1 MGNVQIV
8 AYNENIFNIPADVNE
23 SLLKDRHV
31 AVGMNPML
39 RYKEGTDAVG
49 CQIRVVYTLGERQIM
64 DYAAVITLLVEGW
77 EEFLSKNPESKEI
90 IAASRDV
97 WEKAIGFVRGVIC
110 ANATKTGNVAVAR
123 LMLPNV
129 DIDKFLENVSV
140 EKIA

>member
-23 SLLKDRHV
+23 ELLKDKQV

-39 RYKEGTDAVG
+39 RYKDGTDAVG
-49 CQIRVVYTLGERQIM
+49 CQIRVVYTLDGRQIM
-64 DYAAVITLLVEGW
+64 DYAAVVTVLVDGWNELLKDSHED
-77 EEFLSKNPESKEI
+77 NEI
-90 IAASRDV
+90 VAASKV
-97 WEKAIGFVRGVIC
+97 AWIKAIDFVRGIIC

-129 DIDKFLENVSV
+129 DFDKFMENVTI
-140 EKIA
+140 EKFS